1 MLRPTSKGAGYGGN
15 PSRYYVRN
23 GAKPGGENDEGKAMT
38 DRKESLEDRLKRL
51 DAELAE
57 RRGKDEAGTDADA
70 RAAESRKGYAV
81 AMKLSS
87 EFVAAVIVGAL
98 LGYLLDH
105 FAGTGPWGMIILL
118 LLGFCA
124 GVLNVMRAA
133 GLVASPHP
141 VDRLAGRAPG
151 AGNGQDETGK
161 KDSA

>member
-1 MLRPTSKGAGYGGN
+1 
-15 PSRYYVRN
+15 
-23 GAKPGGENDEGKAMT
+23 MT

-51 DAELAE
+51 DAELAQ
-57 RRGKDEAGTDADA
+57 RRGKDEDDTAAEE
-70 RAAESRKGYAV
+70 RASESRKGYGV

-133 GLVASPHP
+133 GVVASPHP
-141 VDRLAGRAPG
+141 VDRLAGRTSDG

-161 KDSA
+161 TDGA

>member
-1 MLRPTSKGAGYGGN
+1 
-15 PSRYYVRN
+15 
-23 GAKPGGENDEGKAMT
+23 MT
-38 DRKESLEDRLKRL
+38 DRKGSLEDRLKRL

-57 RRGKDEAGTDADA
+57 RRGKDDAGTAA
-70 RAAESRKGYAV
+70 EERASESRKGYAV

-105 FAGTGPWGMIILL
+105 FAGTGPWGMIVLL

-133 GLVASPHP
+133 GMVASPHP
-141 VDRLAGRAPG
+141 VDRLAGRQSGGTGDGRDGTKKTDG
-151 AGNGQDETGK
+151 A
-161 KDSA
+161 